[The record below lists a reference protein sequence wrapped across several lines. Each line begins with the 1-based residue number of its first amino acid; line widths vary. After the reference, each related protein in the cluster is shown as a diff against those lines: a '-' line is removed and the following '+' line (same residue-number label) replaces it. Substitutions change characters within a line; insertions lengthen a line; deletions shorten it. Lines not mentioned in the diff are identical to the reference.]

1 LIGSKNLI
9 PLFINYSSKNQS
21 KIFFNIFLFSSLHE
35 LASWLTHFISNRTL
49 LNTHYESWAFVRI
62 NMDNDLLENITNQLE
77 KLSPLSFRLKYIISL
92 TNQRSILPKKF
103 QVRTWLRDR
112 KTQVKISPKESSI
125 PPNVSIRRKFNSIPV
140 PK

>member
-1 LIGSKNLI
+1 
-9 PLFINYSSKNQS
+9 
-21 KIFFNIFLFSSLHE
+21 
-35 LASWLTHFISNRTL
+35 
-49 LNTHYESWAFVRI
+49 
-62 NMDNDLLENITNQLE
+62 MDNDLLENITNQLE

-125 PPNVSIRRKFNSIPV
+125 PPNVIIRRKFNSIPV

>member
-1 LIGSKNLI
+1 
-9 PLFINYSSKNQS
+9 
-21 KIFFNIFLFSSLHE
+21 
-35 LASWLTHFISNRTL
+35 
-49 LNTHYESWAFVRI
+49 
-62 NMDNDLLENITNQLE
+62 MDNDLLENITNQLE